1 MENSRIS
8 RRDFL
13 KAVGTGAGTL
23 FFPGCVNF
31 SQQPES
37 AICQDKLN
45 FLIVLCDD
53 LGYGDL
59 ACYGHPHIKTPNLD
73 RFAKEGMKLTDCYA
87 AAPVCSPARAGM
99 LTGRTPHRCGIYDW
113 IPHSASRNRTC
124 RTYDFS
130 EKRWIAH
137 SWKQMHLRQQEAT
150 VAELLKQA
158 GYATCHVGK
167 WHCNSYFNSP
177 QQPQPD
183 AHGFDYWFS
192 TQNNAYPSH
201 ENPVNFVR
209 NGKKAGKIEGYSSEI
224 IVDEAMNWLDN
235 HWNKVKPFCIFVWFH
250 SPHEPVD
257 TEKKFMDMYPGKKEA
272 IYYGNVTQ
280 MDHAFGRLMDRL
292 DDMKLRDNT
301 FVMFTSDNGPETLDR
316 YRGAERSYGS
326 PGPLRGMKLHVYE
339 GGIRVPGIIRWP
351 GWVKCGSVCS
361 EPVNSTDILP
371 TLCSMADV
379 EVPTE
384 RPIDG
389 ASILPIFQGKSVV
402 RNVPLYW
409 RYDDALSRPFTVAM
423 RDGDWKILA
432 NNEMTKFELYN
443 VRMDI
448 GEAHNL
454 ASRHPNLLKKMKETL
469 IKLHTEID
477 AEGPI
482 WK

>member
-1 MENSRIS
+1 MGRMN

-37 AICQDKLN
+37 AICKDKLN

-73 RFAKEGMKLTDCYA
+73 RFAKEGLKLTDCYA
-87 AAPVCSPARAGM
+87 AAPVCSPSRAGM

-130 EKRWIAH
+130 EKRWITH
-137 SWKQMHLRQQEAT
+137 SWKQMHLRQQET
-150 VAELLKQA
+150 TIAELLKQA

-177 QQPQPD
+177 KQPQPD
-183 AHGFDYWFS
+183 DHGFDYWFS

-209 NGKKAGKIEGYSSEI
+209 NGKKAGKMEGYSSEI

-235 HWNKVKPFCIFVWFH
+235 HWNRVKPFCIFVWFH
-250 SPHEPVD
+250 SPHEPVA
-257 TEKKFMDMYPGKKEA
+257 TGKKFMDMYPGKKEA

-292 DDMKLRDNT
+292 DDMKLRDNA
-301 FVMFTSDNGPETLDR
+301 FVMFASDNGPEILNR

-339 GGIRVPGIIRWP
+339 GGIRVPGIIRWL
-351 GWVKCGSVCS
+351 GRVKCGSVCS
-361 EPVNSTDILP
+361 EPVNGTDILP
-371 TLCSMADV
+371 TLCSMAGV
-379 EVPTE
+379 KAPAEQPV
-384 RPIDG
+384 DG
-389 ASILPIFQGKSVV
+389 ASILPIFQGKKVV
-402 RNVPLYW
+402 RKVPLYW

-432 NNEMTKFELYN
+432 DNEMTKFELYN
-443 VRMDI
+443 IRMDI

-454 ASRHPNLLKKMKETL
+454 ASRHPNLLEKMKKTL
-469 IKLHTEID
+469 IELHAEID

-482 WK
+482 WE